1 MTDGTI
7 LENAYQEALEESIIS
22 CLAETKGLNLEKSM
36 DIYYSSKLSTKI
48 HEGLYGIQYL
58 DYRNLVQILIET
70 EPELFVQQ

>member
-22 CLAETKGLNLEKSM
+22 CLTETKGVTLEKAM
-36 DIYYSSKLSTKI
+36 DIYYNSKLSTKI

-70 EPELFVQQ
+70 EPELFER